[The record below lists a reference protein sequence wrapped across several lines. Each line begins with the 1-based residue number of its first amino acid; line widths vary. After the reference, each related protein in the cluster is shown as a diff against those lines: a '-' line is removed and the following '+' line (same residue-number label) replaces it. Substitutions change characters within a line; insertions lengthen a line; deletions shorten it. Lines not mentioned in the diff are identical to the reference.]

1 MRGRDIF
8 SHNSGKNPHTHLHA
22 SCILVRKKL
31 EKWLCLTGTRGHLVI
46 FTKNQPQNSIKKA
59 ETLIFIEHF
68 D

>member
-59 ETLIFIEHF
+59 EILIFIEHF

>member
-8 SHNSGKNPHTHLHA
+8 SHNSGKNPHTHLHT

-59 ETLIFIEHF
+59 ETLKTFEHF